1 MFGPNPAKSQF
12 KSVLVLE
19 GSRKL
24 TKTTVSVARIDAVQ
38 AEYSAFETIHETDDL
53 IAATRELGVAYV

>member
-19 GSRKL
+19 SSHKL
-24 TKTTVSVARIDAVQ
+24 TNKTVSVARIDAVQ